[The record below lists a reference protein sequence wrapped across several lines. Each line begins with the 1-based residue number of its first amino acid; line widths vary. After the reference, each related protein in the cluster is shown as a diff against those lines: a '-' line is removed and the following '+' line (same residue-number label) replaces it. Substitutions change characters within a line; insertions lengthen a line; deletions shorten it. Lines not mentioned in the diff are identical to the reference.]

1 VTEKDGRRPSR
12 RMTAS
17 TRGGGGRG
25 PASDALVHLL
35 PHLTGAGR
43 RGGVGDEAKG
53 ARRPPPEPTDG
64 ARGAKEADDEGGCE
78 GQPTE
83 TEDDTSGAG
92 SLGEAATAA
101 KVYLRGPARLPPPP
115 LPQNRLVIC
124 PQGRM

>member
-1 VTEKDGRRPSR
+1 VDEGRRQMPL
-12 RMTAS
+12 S
-17 TRGGGGRG
+17 TFYRTSQGQDDVEGSETR
-25 PASDALVHLL
+25 P
-35 PHLTGAGR
+35 R
-43 RGGVGDEAKG
+43 G

-92 SLGEAATAA
+92 SLGEAATVA